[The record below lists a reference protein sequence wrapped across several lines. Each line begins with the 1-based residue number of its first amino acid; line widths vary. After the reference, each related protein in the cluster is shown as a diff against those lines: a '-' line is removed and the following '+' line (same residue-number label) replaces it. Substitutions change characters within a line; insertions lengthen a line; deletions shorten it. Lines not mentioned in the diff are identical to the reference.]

1 MGLVHA
7 KLVLKNPRRPDLQ
20 PVEVDA
26 VVDSGAVHLCIPPH
40 VQIQLG
46 LEEITQKEAT
56 LADGGKKLVPYVGPV
71 ELHFKNRIGFAGAM
85 VMKMKDPQQQK
96 HDDEPG
102 HHPVSGAIGAG
113 VAQLDERVR
122 EHVENADPQ
131 HEAPRQA
138 DQELHAGMRQIHQL
152 RQPAPQERRADD
164 GRAVQNQQNQRPA
177 ARRLRD
183 GAFWCRLGVRS
194 GRRRAVIVDVAR

>member
-71 ELHFKNRIGFAGAM
+71 ELHFKNRIGFAGAL
-85 VMKMKDPQQQK
+85 VMGN
-96 HDDEPG
+96 E
-102 HHPVSGAIGAG
+102 VLLGAIPMEDMDLVILPKTRA
-113 VAQLDERVR
+113 LDVNPESPNIATSV
-122 EHVENADPQ
+122 VK
-131 HEAPRQA
+131 
-138 DQELHAGMRQIHQL
+138 
-152 RQPAPQERRADD
+152 
-164 GRAVQNQQNQRPA
+164 
-177 ARRLRD
+177 
-183 GAFWCRLGVRS
+183 
-194 GRRRAVIVDVAR
+194 